1 MPTELK
7 ATDGSVMITDR
18 DNELLFIL
26 PKIVM

>member
-1 MPTELK
+1 MIAALK
-7 ATDGSVMITDR
+7 ATDGGLVITDR